1 MFPKRRII
9 AKGIPWCGFLST
21 VENTITATLLPGFTT
36 RRISVSAFAGPG
48 NSIRAFRHITASNE
62 SASSARSSAFITR
75 VSTFVRPSLR
85 ASSAATFSMLVELSV
100 ASTLPVD
107 PTRRAAMSV

>member
-21 VENTITATLLPGFTT
+21 AENTITATLLPGFTT
-36 RRISVSAFAGPG
+36 RRISVSAFAGSG

-62 SASSARSSAFITR
+62 SVSRARLSSVHYAGFYVREALIARR
-75 VSTFVRPSLR
+75 LGGN
-85 ASSAATFSMLVELSV
+85 L
-100 ASTLPVD
+100 
-107 PTRRAAMSV
+107 